1 MRYVL
6 ISYFIQIKL
15 NIFIDVIL
23 IQMASYTPLRT
34 ILIIAATLLWHIDIC
49 ISFPGPSVA
58 ATTRYLSNNHSNQ
71 AQKKI
76 PRHYLDFHHHYST
89 QLYAVDD
96 NGNAGD
102 NDDKTTTVGSSEYY
116 QGFISRS
123 INEEPTERVT
133 GDAILGPT
141 LKFAGTISLCGHSY
155 M

>member
-1 MRYVL
+1 
-6 ISYFIQIKL
+6 
-15 NIFIDVIL
+15 
-23 IQMASYTPLRT
+23 MASYTPLRT

-49 ISFPGPSVA
+49 ISFSRPSVA
-58 ATTRYLSNNHSNQ
+58 ATSRYLSNNHCNQ
-71 AQKKI
+71 VQKKI

-96 NGNAGD
+96 GNAGD
-102 NDDKTTTVGSSEYY
+102 NDDDKTTTVGSSEYY

-141 LKFAGTISLCGHSY
+141 FKFAFGISLGLVALVGVFLVSNGII
-155 M
+155 